1 MKKNRLWLIIIL
13 LICINSAFGQ
23 NNLSFKEALNIA
35 QKNNIRYKAEKLN
48 LDAYK
53 ADIKTASIRPNPA
66 INISWQQIPLIRYAA
81 ENSSLFSADNRQLAY
96 QISQTIPV
104 ANQRKYNIQQAEGN
118 YQLSA
123 LMLNEFQ
130 RNLFSDVAHKWL
142 DVWFTEIQL
151 EIINKAKANSDSLL
165 IINENRLK
173 NQVIT
178 STEFLR
184 TQIVDEQYGLMLL
197 NALQNLTSEKQNLT
211 LLLGNN
217 DSIRIDE
224 NRELIEILI
233 PLQLDSLMDYA
244 MANRSDV
251 LISKMQFAN
260 AKTNLLLQKATSIP
274 QPEVGFS
281 YSTQNKV
288 PYIGA
293 YVAIPIPL
301 FDRNQGE
308 VAKASVSI
316 NQAITMQD
324 ATDKEVRTEVLNA
337 YRAFVAG
344 KTTFEKYDDEL
355 HLKSQK
361 VLEIVRMSYLKGGT
375 TILDYLEAQK
385 SWFEMETQY
394 YQALYDYRKSFL
406 ELLIVTNLI
415 SNIQ

>member
-1 MKKNRLWLIIIL
+1 M
-13 LICINSAFGQ
+13 
-23 NNLSFKEALNIA
+23 
-35 QKNNIRYKAEKLN
+35 
-48 LDAYK
+48 
-53 ADIKTASIRPNPA
+53 
-66 INISWQQIPLIRYAA
+66 
-81 ENSSLFSADNRQLAY
+81 
-96 QISQTIPV
+96 
-104 ANQRKYNIQQAEGN
+104 
-118 YQLSA
+118 
-123 LMLNEFQ
+123 
-130 RNLFSDVAHKWL
+130 
-142 DVWFTEIQL
+142 
-151 EIINKAKANSDSLL
+151 
-165 IINENRLK
+165 
-173 NQVIT
+173 IT

-184 TQIVDEQYGLMLL
+184 TQIIDEQYGLMFL
-197 NALQNLTSEKQNLT
+197 NALQNLTSEKQNLL

-217 DSIRIDE
+217 DSIKIDE

-251 LISKMQFAN
+251 LISKMLFAN

-316 NQAITMQD
+316 NQANTMQD
-324 ATDKEVRTEVLNA
+324 ATDKAVRTEVLNA

-344 KTTFEKYDDEL
+344 KITFEKYDEL